1 MKYPFLRYLVKFFK
15 VKEFENCQ
23 MLKSGDSLDFCIVL
37 LKGNIHLNTNSRLGR
52 GGLFSLSKKVTEETA
67 GTALGRKTQD
77 ISNFNLGVSQ
87 TAARRDSIDSNQ
99 KSNFS
104 GGILA
109 GFGVGNNATQTKGST
124 DEQKSN
130 TGTVVSKP
138 RNNKVVHKAVMVY
151 NGGILKN
158 KISRASDMDGH
169 VYGSASML
177 YLYINDFER
186 ARQEYKEKC
195 RADAEAKNLKKN
207 GGFKGTRGVECVS
220 PSAFSVTKGEKMM
233 KAERFDFAKALL
245 KGFAV
250 GSQSPDRE
258 KQQKKKVKQ
267 EMLRQDQAKKLA
279 NMGLDLNSPEI
290 VRNKVL
296 RDMVAHDIMLKN
308 TPDLSE
314 ELLAKKMGK
323 NSREKSEPKRPR
335 IATSTSLA
343 GMVQVPM
350 NFSKPGNQ
358 RDSTIMNLN
367 SINEFCEGKWQP
379 QQGTHVLFTPIMTT
393 NEIPPE
399 VTDFSPQRTQT
410 RHDRLPTVGFYNQL
424 PESIREKLSPKLKQ
438 SPSKYLNTTSITE

>member
-109 GFGVGNNATQTKGST
+109 GFGVGNIATQTKGST

-195 RADAEAKNLKKN
+195 RADA
-207 GGFKGTRGVECVS
+207 TPHS
-220 PSAFSVTKGEKMM
+220 
-233 KAERFDFAKALL
+233 LL
-245 KGFAV
+245 PYSFG
-250 GSQSPDRE
+250 Q
-258 KQQKKKVKQ
+258 
-267 EMLRQDQAKKLA
+267 
-279 NMGLDLNSPEI
+279 
-290 VRNKVL
+290 
-296 RDMVAHDIMLKN
+296 
-308 TPDLSE
+308 DLSC
-314 ELLAKKMGK
+314 
-323 NSREKSEPKRPR
+323 R
-335 IATSTSLA
+335 
-343 GMVQVPM
+343 
-350 NFSKPGNQ
+350 
-358 RDSTIMNLN
+358 
-367 SINEFCEGKWQP
+367 
-379 QQGTHVLFTPIMTT
+379 
-393 NEIPPE
+393 
-399 VTDFSPQRTQT
+399 
-410 RHDRLPTVGFYNQL
+410 
-424 PESIREKLSPKLKQ
+424 
-438 SPSKYLNTTSITE
+438 